1 MSELDNS
8 EETLM
13 NLAEKYNLFNR
24 PTKLQILEA
33 IEINPNLYNWHD
45 VYKIDAKLRKDK
57 DIYKALFAHPES
69 NEDTLQV
76 ASSLASEIKELWND
90 PEFLRSVA
98 SKGTNYIREISPILA
113 KEKKF
118 FITLL
123 EKSGDNYYT
132 SDYVR
137 DIDEQK
143 YDCDFEPHILALA
156 DETLKKDKEVVWCSV
171 KNSVWGFIEAHE
183 ILKKDK
189 QFILSM
195 CERMAYAS
203 TDNNSSIKNRWVD
216 SILDEIDSSLYQDK
230 DFIYKCI
237 EYGWDVGLKDINALD
252 NVEFVIKVFR
262 FWRDNKLYGFINLNY
277 EDLNEEM
284 KSNIQ
289 IKEIFEQAKK

>member
-1 MSELDNS
+1 M
-8 EETLM
+8 
-13 NLAEKYNLFNR
+13 
-24 PTKLQILEA
+24 
-33 IEINPNLYNWHD
+33 
-45 VYKIDAKLRKDK
+45 
-57 DIYKALFAHPES
+57 
-69 NEDTLQV
+69 
-76 ASSLASEIKELWND
+76 
-90 PEFLRSVA
+90 
-98 SKGTNYIREISPILA
+98 
-113 KEKKF
+113 
-118 FITLL
+118 

-156 DETLKKDKEVVWCSV
+156 DETLKKDKEVVWHSV
-171 KNSVWGFIEAHE
+171 KNSMCVFIEAHG

-203 TDNNSSIKNRWVD
+203 VVNNKSIKNRWVD

-252 NVEFVIKVFR
+252 NVEFETQMKEANIQFAK
-262 FWRDNKLYGFINLNY
+262 FINSNY

-284 KSNIQ
+284 KMRV
-289 IKEIFEQAKK
+289 FKKYLNKLRSRFVNRIAYLCI